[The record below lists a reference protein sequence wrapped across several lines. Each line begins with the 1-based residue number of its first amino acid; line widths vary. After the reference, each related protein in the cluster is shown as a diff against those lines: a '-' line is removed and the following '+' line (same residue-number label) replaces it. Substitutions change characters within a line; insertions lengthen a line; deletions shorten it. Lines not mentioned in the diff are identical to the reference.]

1 MSNAVDDI
9 LNSLDLNQLAD
20 MVGADPSDVERAV
33 ATGLPALFGGL
44 EANAQDP
51 AGASSI
57 LDALGQHDPSL
68 LDGGVDLGSI
78 DASDGEAIAG
88 HIFGANTDDVYNQ
101 LGAYGAAGGLG
112 SSLFRRLLPILA
124 PIVLSYI
131 MKQMTQRTSGGSSS
145 GGSSSSGGGGLGD
158 ILGQI
163 LGGGKSAE
171 PQDSGVDPQALP
183 QPTQPAQPA
192 PAPQTSGQQSAGQ
205 PNVDDILKDVLGQ
218 ASSSSSSRTQ
228 QDQQSSGSGGG
239 GSIIDILGSILGGG
253 RR

>member
-9 LNSLDLNQLAD
+9 MSSLDLNQLAD
-20 MVGADPSDVERAV
+20 MVGADPADVEQAV

-68 LDGGVDLGSI
+68 LDGGVNL
-78 DASDGEAIAG
+78 DAINTSDGEAIAG

-112 SSLFRRLLPILA
+112 SSLFRKLLPILA
-124 PIVLSYI
+124 PIVLSYV
-131 MKQMTQRTSGGSSS
+131 MKQMTQRTSGS
-145 GGSSSSGGGGLGD
+145 GGSSSGGGGLGD

-163 LGGGKSAE
+163 LGGGQSSQ
-171 PQDSGVDPQALP
+171 PQDSSVDPQALP
-183 QPTQPAQPA
+183 QPTQPAQPT
-192 PAPQTSGQQSAGQ
+192 PAPQTTGAQSSGQ
-205 PNVDDILKDVLGQ
+205 PNLDDILKDVLGQ
-218 ASSSSSSRTQ
+218 ASSSGGGTTQ
-228 QDQQSSGSGGG
+228 QAQQSSGSGGS
-239 GSIIDILGSILGGG
+239 SIIDILGSILGGG